1 MLGACDEADDCDLMA
16 NVLEVA
22 SLKELSAEMSLSP
35 NPFKED
41 VETFMIVTQAGEYT
55 INIYDVYGKIV

>member
-22 SLKELSAEMSLSP
+22 SLKELSSEMSLSP

-41 VETFMIVTQAGEYT
+41 VETFIQQVVPLEIMKNKQKE
-55 INIYDVYGKIV
+55 

>member
-1 MLGACDEADDCDLMA
+1 MLGACDEADDCVLMA
-16 NVLEVA
+16 NVFEVA

-41 VETFMIVTQAGEYT
+41 VETFMIVTQAG
-55 INIYDVYGKIV
+55 